1 MDVREALQAIAD
13 KRTPCRVCKK
23 PHSPRPIKSTN
34 MAPTWSDPEDGH
46 PYSPMAPDDFARV
59 VLEINR

>member
-13 KRTPCRVCKK
+13 KRTPCKTCKK
-23 PHSPRPIKSTN
+23 PHSPRPIPNTN
-34 MAPTWSDPEDGH
+34 MAPTWSDPVDGH

-59 VLEINR
+59 VLEIN